1 MLAKGSAKS
10 LELNHMTFLA
20 HILGVTHLQVH
31 YLSRL
36 FAPNTPVKL
45 GQLEGVPLDPVTL
58 DGGFW
63 KVAKLAKTK

>member
-1 MLAKGSAKS
+1 
-10 LELNHMTFLA
+10 MTFLA
-20 HILGVTHLQVH
+20 HIPGVTHLQVH